1 MTTSEQFSSDFLHNQ
16 TDSAVSCLSSN
27 VGSITDFLLNSTH
40 STEDTTNEQI
50 SENSKLER
58 LTVREF
64 VFAHC

>member
-1 MTTSEQFSSDFLHNQ
+1 MTTSEQFSSDVLHNP

-40 STEDTTNEQI
+40 STE
-50 SENSKLER
+50 NSKPER

-64 VFAHC
+64 VIAHR